1 VKDLGHVL
9 PDVSEGVR
17 RKRYYFHPPST
28 PCAKGRIDVFEA
40 YGADLAMVLSDNDIG
55 PKRFEL
61 LGLDAVDGELSCRM
75 VLTRAS
81 MW

>member
-1 VKDLGHVL
+1 MSSQMSVR
-9 PDVSEGVR
+9 VSGVR
-17 RKRYYFHPPST
+17 DTISTRRPPH
-28 PCAKGRIDVFEA
+28 KGRLDVFEA